1 MSSLH
6 HRLRNSSTYSSLTS
20 WLPPL
25 NFITI
30 HYIYFLTT
38 CLITSL
44 IFYGCGSG
52 AEKRGIGYTDC
63 VFLVVSAMTEAGL
76 NTVNL
81 SMMSTGQQ
89 FILWFL
95 IGIVSFSL
103 VISFWVFVL
112 DGLRGKTGRGG
123 MEEREKGQKW
133 ANFE

>member
-1 MSSLH
+1 MSSLRH
-6 HRLRNSSTYSSLTS
+6 KLRNSSTFSTLKS

-44 IFYGCGSG
+44 IFYGCGSKG
-52 AEKRGIGYTDC
+52 EKELNGGIGYTDC

-81 SMMSTGQQ
+81 STMSTGQQ
-89 FILWFL
+89 VILWVL
-95 IGIVSFSL
+95 IGIVSQ
-103 VISFWVFVL
+103 VFL
-112 DGLRGKTGRGG
+112 YWMG
-123 MEEREKGQKW
+123 
-133 ANFE
+133 

>member
-1 MSSLH
+1 MARPHLPLSLRH
-6 HRLRNSSTYSSLTS
+6 KLPKLPPTLTA

-25 NFITI
+25 NFITL

-52 AEKRGIGYTDC
+52 GEKGGIGYTDC

-89 FILWFL
+89 VVLWVL
-95 IGIVSFSL
+95 IGIVSLCFSFFL
-103 VISFWVFVL
+103 LFRVVFWGL
-112 DGLRGKTGRGG
+112 LRGGRGG
-123 MEEREKGQKW
+123 GVGEGSGG
-133 ANFE
+133 

>member
-52 AEKRGIGYTDC
+52 GEKGGIGYTDC

-95 IGIVSFSL
+95 IGIVSLVLGL
-103 VISFWVFVL
+103 VIFWFFWFL
-112 DGLRGKTGRGG
+112 YWMG
-123 MEEREKGQKW
+123 
-133 ANFE
+133 